1 MKQFI
6 KKNIESFV
14 FHFDKYNFYIILSLY
29 SCLTIFASLLFSFKF
44 SSMFPNIINDNYIK
58 LENIP
63 FNIGNLI
70 NNLIHNHSYKVEL
83 YEIDVYLDRLPFV
96 AFITI
101 IISNLSSNIYIFLL
115 IKNFFFFSLF
125 FYFCNKIK
133 YVFNDNLYFF
143 FLLTHI
149 FFFNFYNLQTS
160 LNFVFEDAYIS
171 ILLPTLFLILIN
183 NKIKNQEILVSIFLV
198 LLFFTK
204 TTMIYL
210 TITIS
215 ILIIFLKKNKSIKKY
230 LPISCIFI
238 CMLVWG
244 LFGYIKTAR
253 VPFLN
258 SISSTNQQALALV
271 FNEKFK
277 YNYPEKIID
286 ILYPEVIA
294 KNLPSFKSEWEY
306 HDYFKN
312 RNKKYLVENKLEI
325 IEGIAKKLNFL
336 FFNIKDKNRYSIS
349 HMLNRIFFFFSLII
363 FFYKFI
369 KKNNFEIDFYFIAII
384 TTNLLPLIVG
394 WITSKHLVPMFVICQ
409 IYCLLNINIFFNDKY
424 KTI

>member
-1 MKQFI
+1 MRQFI
-6 KKNIESFV
+6 KKNIKNFS

-29 SCLTIFASLLFSFKF
+29 LCLTIFASLLFSFKF
-44 SSMFPNIINDNYIK
+44 SYMFPDIINDNFIK
-58 LENIP
+58 LESIP

-70 NNLIHNHSYKVEL
+70 NNLIHNHSYKVKL
-83 YEIDVYLDRLPFV
+83 YGIDVYLDRLPFV

-101 IISNLSSNIYIFLL
+101 IISFLSTNIYIFLL
-115 IKNFFFFSLF
+115 IKNIFFFSLF
-125 FYFCNKIK
+125 FYICNKIK
-133 YVFNDNLYFF
+133 YIFNNNLYFF
-143 FLLTHI
+143 IILSHI

-183 NKIKNQEILVSIFLV
+183 NKIKNQEILTSIFLV

-210 TITIS
+210 TIAIS

-230 LPISCIFI
+230 LPIFCISI

-244 LFGYIKTAR
+244 LFGYVKTAR

-271 FNEKFK
+271 FNQKFK

-312 RNKKYLVENKLEI
+312 RNKKYLAENKLEI

-336 FFNIKDKNRYSIS
+336 FFNIKHKNKYSIS
-349 HMLNRIFFFFSLII
+349 YIFNRIFFFFSLII

-369 KKNNFEIDFYFIAII
+369 KKKDEMDLYFIVII
-384 TTNLLPLIVG
+384 ATNLLPLIIG
-394 WITSKHLVPMFVICQ
+394 WITSKHLVAMFVICQ
-409 IYCLLNINIFFNDKY
+409 IYCLLNINIFFKDKY
-424 KTI
+424 KMI